1 MHRFL
6 GLVPTLNGGD
16 DAVGVRGPEEGFLMR
31 VFRGAGPFLGSHY
44 GYSGNPPT
52 ILCWFRLPRRPPASF
67 LFGSHGREVSGEATM
82 VSG

>member
-16 DAVGVRGPEEGFLMR
+16 DAVGLR
-31 VFRGAGPFLGSHY
+31 GPFLGSHY